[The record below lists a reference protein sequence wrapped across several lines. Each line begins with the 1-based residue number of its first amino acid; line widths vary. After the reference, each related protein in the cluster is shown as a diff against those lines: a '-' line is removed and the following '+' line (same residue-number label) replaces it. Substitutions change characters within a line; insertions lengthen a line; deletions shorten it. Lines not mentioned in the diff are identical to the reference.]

1 MIYPA
6 TIGIVGGG
14 QLGKMLV
21 LAAKKM
27 GFMVIVT
34 DPTPQSPA
42 GQVADR
48 ELTGDYKDEKVTR
61 KLAKLSDV
69 ITIDAEFVNDKVLSS
84 IEKSGKP
91 VHPSSKTIS
100 IIKDKLKIVA
110 RKDIDVGE
118 EITID
123 YAMME
128 SSDYSFKC
136 NCGFLKCRGVV
147 TGNDWKIPELQN
159 RYSGYFSGYLQEKID
174 KFH

>member
-69 ITIDAEFVNDKVLSS
+69 ITIDAELTDEDLDASNIVNIRAWYGTREDALVKT
-84 IEKSGKP
+84 
-91 VHPSSKTIS
+91 SKFS
-100 IIKDKLKIVA
+100 VDLEV
-110 RKDIDVGE
+110 VE
-118 EITID
+118 
-123 YAMME
+123 
-128 SSDYSFKC
+128 
-136 NCGFLKCRGVV
+136 GFSLGTAGVV
-147 TGNDWKIPELQN
+147 LLYAVIILLFFLMRKKK
-159 RYSGYFSGYLQEKID
+159 RK
-174 KFH
+174 H

>member
-1 MIYPA
+1 MASYI
-6 TIGIVGGG
+6 
-14 QLGKMLV
+14 
-21 LAAKKM
+21 
-27 GFMVIVT
+27 
-34 DPTPQSPA
+34 SPKVKNRFSQTSGRGLSA
-42 GQVADR
+42 VEEISKGEIVADYTNG
-48 ELTGDYKDEKVTR
+48 TGEY
-61 KLAKLSDV
+61 
-69 ITIDAEFVNDKVLSS
+69 IDT
-84 IEKSGKP
+84 EKSDELFEKGNDHMIQIDDDLFFAAVKNSDSEDADYIN
-91 VHPSSKTIS
+91 HSCDSNCG
-100 IIKDKLKIVA
+100 IKDKLKIVA